1 MIRKYQ
7 KIVRRA
13 EDMGVDTIGELGQ
26 RVGMGKN
33 LIGARLGGR
42 SAWRADEIVKIC
54 KELRIP
60 REEVGNYFFSEI
72 P

>member
-13 EDMGVDTIGELGQ
+13 EDMGVNTIGELGQ

-42 SAWRADEIVKIC
+42 SAWRADEIVKI
-54 KELRIP
+54 
-60 REEVGNYFFSEI
+60 
-72 P
+72 